1 MVIEKTKL
9 SDNEVTFFSRGGQGG
24 VTACQFLAE
33 AAFEEGYKDVMSVP
47 QIGAE
52 RRGAPIRAFLIISQ
66 DDIRTISAVTN
77 PDVVLVF
84 DETMLKL
91 SPIINAIPKKNCKV
105 IVNSESLNGNSGL
118 SKNIELYTFPG
129 TSIAMGLD
137 LTLEGSP
144 LVNVPILGA
153 FSKATNLVSL
163 DSIETVLKNKWKAK
177 AEKNIESIKLA
188 YEKTVRIY

>member
-9 SDNEVTFFSRGGQGG
+9 PNNEVTFFSRGGQGG
-24 VTACQFLAE
+24 ITACQLLAE
-33 AAFEEGYKDVMSVP
+33 AAFEDGYKDVMSVP

-84 DETMLKL
+84 DEAMLKL
-91 SPIINAIPKKNCKV
+91 PPIISAIPKKNCKV
-105 IVNSESLNGNSGL
+105 IVNAESLNENSGL

-129 TSIAMGLD
+129 TSIAMRLD
-137 LTLEGSP
+137 LTLEGFP

-153 FSKATNLVSL
+153 FSGATNLVSM

-188 YEKTVRIY
+188 YEKTVRVY